1 MGSRGRRRPFQA
13 ETGGNKNFDI
23 AARVRAHVC
32 YGLPRITAAAAV
44 GLAFVIDE
52 VGLIVSAVGS
62 LCQGGLALMPCLM
75 HIRLLHGGAYEIRR
89 STLCLQG
96 ALDVMIII
104 FCTLEMVTGTA
115 SAVAA
120 IAELL
125 SA

>member
-1 MGSRGRRRPFQA
+1 MYA
-13 ETGGNKNFDI
+13 
-23 AARVRAHVC
+23 
-32 YGLPRITAAAAV
+32 
-44 GLAFVIDE
+44 
-52 VGLIVSAVGS
+52 IVYPV
-62 LCQGGLALMPCLM
+62 
-75 HIRLLHGGAYEIRR
+75 
-89 STLCLQG
+89 QG